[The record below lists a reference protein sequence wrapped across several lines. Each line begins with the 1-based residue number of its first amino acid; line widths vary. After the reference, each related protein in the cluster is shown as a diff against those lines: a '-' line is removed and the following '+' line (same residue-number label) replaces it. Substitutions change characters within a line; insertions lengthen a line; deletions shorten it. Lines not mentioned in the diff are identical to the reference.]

1 MTNNHPSFAVCLLA
15 GMIVVG
21 WAQDEKGESKEP
33 RDSAL
38 AIENRI
44 EVPANASEITRLRIE
59 RRNAAV
65 ENVIANHA
73 LYLGGKGSFDAYA
86 KAALRALDA
95 ELDTPGSNRRQILE
109 QHVAI
114 ARELESATL
123 VRYNSGVAD
132 FTTKTLATYLRLD
145 MELRLARWKEEN

>member
-1 MTNNHPSFAVCLLA
+1 
-15 GMIVVG
+15 
-21 WAQDEKGESKEP
+21 
-33 RDSAL
+33 L
-38 AIENRI
+38 AIEKRI

-59 RRNAAV
+59 RRNAAA

-132 FTTKTLATYLRLD
+132 VTTKTLATYLRLD